1 MVLYAALNA
10 GIDMDSALCMPLSMA
25 QDIIA
30 THEIMTMQYERVL
43 TDPDDIEADF
53 IRTMSA
59 R

>member
-1 MVLYAALNA
+1 
-10 GIDMDSALCMPLSMA
+10 MDSALCMPLSMA

-53 IRTMSA
+53 IKTMSA